1 MYYLCYFLS
10 ANNIIS
16 EIILTNNIEKND
28 EERGRNKMTGKEE
41 GMRPVTVADHQELGR
56 QHAEKHITSVNDA
69 LQFPTGEQFDADLTD
84 ILNGETEENG
94 ETVAIAL
101 IDCDKFL
108 HINQDFGREEGDRV
122 LIEAGRHIAR
132 SIPEEAKVYRI
143 GGDEFGVIFRGTL
156 EREEIFLL
164 LNELKN
170 NYDVKT
176 PDGVRQTIT
185 IGMATAFVDASRC
198 AELIRK
204 ADSAL
209 YRAKVS
215 GANKVTMAREE
226 KMVPKT
232 SHYTQDQL
240 QRLSKLSK
248 SEGIGEAILL
258 REALDMLLKKYDN
271 IF

>member
-1 MYYLCYFLS
+1 MGK
-10 ANNIIS
+10 
-16 EIILTNNIEKND
+16 TT
-28 EERGRNKMTGKEE
+28 EES
-41 GMRPVTVADHQELGR
+41 RPTTVADHQALGR
-56 QHAEKHITSVNDA
+56 RHAELRITSVNDA

-84 ILNGETEENG
+84 LLNSDAEENG
-94 ETVAIAL
+94 EVVAIAL
-101 IDCDKFL
+101 LDCDRFL

-122 LIEAGRHIAR
+122 LIEAGRHIAA
-132 SIPEEAKVYRI
+132 SVPKEAKVYRI
-143 GGDEFGVIFRGTL
+143 GGDEFGILFRGTL

-170 NYDVKT
+170 SYDVRT
-176 PDGVRQTIT
+176 PDGVRQTVT
-185 IGMATAFVDASRC
+185 IGMATAFEDASRC

-209 YRAKVS
+209 YRAKV
-215 GANKVTMAREE
+215 GGGNRVAMAREE

-248 SEGIGEAILL
+248 REGIGEAILL
-258 REALDMLLKKYDN
+258 REALDLLLKKYD
-271 IF
+271 I